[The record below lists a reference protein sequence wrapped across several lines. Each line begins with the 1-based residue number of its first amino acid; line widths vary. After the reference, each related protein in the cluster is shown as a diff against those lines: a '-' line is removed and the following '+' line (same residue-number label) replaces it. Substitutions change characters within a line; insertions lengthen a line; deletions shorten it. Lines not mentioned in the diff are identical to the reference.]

1 MSPTDKNPLDAGK
14 YSSEKNDY
22 NDREGVLLEELKSD
36 KYDGSI
42 SRNKFDYLFGD
53 IYIVKEPNQIKYVGN
68 TGVYSEE
75 TANIYDDYS
84 TISELNNNDY
94 AIDEWVNNQIIKA
107 LKENPNASVLDIAQE
122 ARKEWIENRQKEILN
137 DTQLKLAEAYGLRQE
152 VGEDGRI
159 RFVSDSNDEKTQLII
174 DFLDYISGDTQG
186 YYDFNSKSTA
196 AHHVIA
202 ISLTNGDPSTFSHEL
217 AHHYVRMFWRSK
229 LIQTSLRAVD
239 KPGMSDE

>member
-1 MSPTDKNPLDAGK
+1 MLD
-14 YSSEKNDY
+14 
-22 NDREGVLLEELKSD
+22 V
-36 KYDGSI
+36 
-42 SRNKFDYLFGD
+42 
-53 IYIVKEPNQIKYVGN
+53 
-68 TGVYSEE
+68 
-75 TANIYDDYS
+75 
-84 TISELNNNDY
+84 
-94 AIDEWVNNQIIKA
+94 
-107 LKENPNASVLDIAQE
+107 AQK

-159 RFVSDSNDEKTQLII
+159 RFISDSNDEKTQLVI

-229 LIQTSLRAVD
+229 LIQTALRAVD